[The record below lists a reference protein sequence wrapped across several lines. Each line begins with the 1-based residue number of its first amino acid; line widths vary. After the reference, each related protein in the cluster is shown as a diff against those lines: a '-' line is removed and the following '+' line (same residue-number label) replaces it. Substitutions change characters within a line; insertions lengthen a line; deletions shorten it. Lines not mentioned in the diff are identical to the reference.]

1 MTTAPLIITEI
12 FSCDMSVNL
21 DTVEDKL
28 VSEVRLSPLQA
39 KVFVLVVKNGKMI
52 SETIASS
59 LQISND
65 EATKTANELI
75 ELGGFIDF
83 SKTEFE
89 AMHPRFAV
97 VNMYRRMCQREN
109 IQFKKNLLVD
119 NIAIVL
125 ERPYDD
131 ARTK

>member
-12 FSCDMSVNL
+12 FSCDMSVSL
-21 DTVEDKL
+21 DGVEDKL

-39 KVFVLVVKNGKMI
+39 KVFVLVVKRGKMI
-52 SETIASS
+52 SESIASG
-59 LQISND
+59 LKISND

-75 ELGGFIDF
+75 ALGGFIDF

-89 AMHPRFAV
+89 SMHPRFAV

-119 NIAIVL
+119 NIGIVL
-125 ERPYDD
+125 EKPYDD

>member
-1 MTTAPLIITEI
+1 
-12 FSCDMSVNL
+12 MSVSL

-39 KVFVLVVKNGKMI
+39 KVFVLVVKNGKMT
-52 SETIASS
+52 SEAIASS
-59 LQISND
+59 LQIPND
-65 EATKTANELI
+65 EATKTASELI

>member
-1 MTTAPLIITEI
+1 MTAAPLIITEI
-12 FSCDMSVNL
+12 FSCVMSVSLN
-21 DTVEDKL
+21 TVEDKL

-39 KVFVLVVKNGKMI
+39 KVFVLVVKNGKMTPE
-52 SETIASS
+52 SIASS

-65 EATKTANELI
+65 EASETAKELI
-75 ELGGFIDF
+75 ELGGFIDI

-119 NIAIVL
+119 NIAIIL
-125 ERPYDD
+125 EMPYDD